1 MRAQFLSLTETKIFA
16 VVEVDEKNE
25 ENGEQKLVDG
35 EVDGRNVAANTVVQT
50 LK

>member
-16 VVEVDEKNE
+16 VVEVDEENE

-35 EVDGRNVAANTVVQT
+35 EVDGRDVAANTVVQT